1 MEDKNE
7 INLNFENDFIFEKVN
22 YDFLI
27 YKIQFNEDENIQ
39 NLNFDNIQP
48 SNYFFLINSYF

>member
-22 YDFLI
+22 YDYLI

>member
-48 SNYFFLINSYF
+48 SNYFF

>member
-22 YDFLI
+22 YDYLI

-48 SNYFFLINSYF
+48 SNYFFLITIYF

>member
-1 MEDKNE
+1 MDDKNE